1 MPENLQNIIDVYLV
15 LLRIQKGNIMS
26 RRSIHDATKRRNATT
41 ASHSQL
47 LYLAIFPISRN
58 ISLASWRARTT
69 EPTRAN
75 LFDRHN
81 NNTARSWCWYQFAKE
96 WQTPLPRNFIKKIPE
111 NVGKNNQNNSCYMVG
126 HWYSKV
132 RTSCFP
138 EQESENWICVKSS
151 SIHVDSFELQSGR
164 RKIQRW
170 RWIFLG
176 ENKIWKRKRRPAFLL
191 YHLIRPDLVTR
202 AYPKVSGVL
211 KPWLIVCYR

>member
-1 MPENLQNIIDVYLV
+1 MPENLQNIIAVYLV
-15 LLRIQKGNIMS
+15 LLRIQKGNITS

-164 RKIQRW
+164 RKI
-170 RWIFLG
+170 
-176 ENKIWKRKRRPAFLL
+176 
-191 YHLIRPDLVTR
+191 
-202 AYPKVSGVL
+202 
-211 KPWLIVCYR
+211 

>member
-1 MPENLQNIIDVYLV
+1 MPENLQGTIAVYLV

-58 ISLASWRARTT
+58 ISLASWRAKTT

-81 NNTARSWCWYQFAKE
+81 NNTARSWCWYQNAKE
-96 WQTPLPRNFIKKIPE
+96 WQSLLPE

-132 RTSCFP
+132 WTSCFP
-138 EQESENWICVKSS
+138 EQESKNWICVKSS

-170 RWIFLG
+170 VGFFLG
-176 ENKIWKRKRRPAFLL
+176 GGTKF
-191 YHLIRPDLVTR
+191 
-202 AYPKVSGVL
+202 
-211 KPWLIVCYR
+211 